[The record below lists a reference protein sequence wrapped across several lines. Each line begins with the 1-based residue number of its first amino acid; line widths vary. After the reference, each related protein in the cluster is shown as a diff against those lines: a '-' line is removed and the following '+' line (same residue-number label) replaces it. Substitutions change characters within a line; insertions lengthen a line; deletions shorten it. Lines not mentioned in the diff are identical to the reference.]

1 MEEAIRGWFFG
12 GLLVKKMKD
21 GMCASCVR
29 MEVSEGMMGKGSVL
43 MIENSSNSTVMHT
56 TAK

>member
-29 MEVSEGMMGKGSVL
+29 MEGCDGSERGW
-43 MIENSSNSTVMHT
+43 
-56 TAK
+56 